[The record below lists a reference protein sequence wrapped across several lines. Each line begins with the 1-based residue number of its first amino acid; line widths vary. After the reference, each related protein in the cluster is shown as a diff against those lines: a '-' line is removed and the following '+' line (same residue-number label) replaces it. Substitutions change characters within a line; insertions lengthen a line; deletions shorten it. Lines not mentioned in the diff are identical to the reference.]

1 MQGEGWRE
9 VGRER
14 GGGGSEQI
22 LNESRLAGYVGEGL
36 EAGDQVKLITAGFLI
51 VLYL

>member
-1 MQGEGWRE
+1 M
-9 VGRER
+9 ER
-14 GGGGSEQI
+14 GRKGTGGGSEQI

-51 VLYL
+51 ALYL